1 MNTETLCI
9 KSITD
14 AADLTAQQN
23 IDADI
28 ILPDYYD
35 TIGRIL
41 KSEITPVIEA
51 VTVSGDKISIAGIAK
66 FSMIFLGEDNKMY
79 SYENEYKYTKVF
91 QSQFAENCLTQDAKQ
106 TVFSVNCR
114 AIAPKRIEL
123 RAVIQIKLK
132 IFSQEEKSFLSSI
145 DDSLINVKNETIA
158 YISPVNTVSKCF
170 SLSGS
175 FPMSDFND
183 KIDIVIR
190 KNSRVK
196 ITEIKTIHNK
206 AYIKGLAESEISY
219 YSDNT
224 GNISSTA
231 LSIPISEIIDIFG
244 AEDNDECEVFVKD
257 IYTEVIIRNDSSASQ
272 ALELRLDINMLA
284 SVSRN
289 NNGNIITD
297 LYSVSNEICKTTE
310 TAEVITSRKKI
321 TKTES
326 IYFETDIYDESN
338 YTIIDSWI
346 TDVKI
351 STEKHSDKTDIL
363 ATAIFNAVI
372 RNENGNFSMISREHT
387 FEGVLISESCAYV
400 VKNLNTRVLSDS
412 ALQISGGKI
421 RFSADISFECD
432 ICYIRKVTGFT
443 DIKID
448 ENNRTDRA
456 SSLSVYFA
464 KQNEEIWTIAKEN
477 RTSVEKIKR
486 INNLSGDFIS
496 EDIMLLLPSF

>member
-1 MNTETLCI
+1 M
-9 KSITD
+9 
-14 AADLTAQQN
+14 QN
-23 IDADI
+23 N
-28 ILPDYYD
+28 
-35 TIGRIL
+35 R
-41 KSEITPVIEA
+41 
-51 VTVSGDKISIAGIAK
+51 
-66 FSMIFLGEDNKMY
+66 N
-79 SYENEYKYTKVF
+79 
-91 QSQFAENCLTQDAKQ
+91 
-106 TVFSVNCR
+106 R
-114 AIAPKRIEL
+114 R
-123 RAVIQIKLK
+123 
-132 IFSQEEKSFLSSI
+132 
-145 DDSLINVKNETIA
+145 
-158 YISPVNTVSKCF
+158 
-170 SLSGS
+170 
-175 FPMSDFND
+175 
-183 KIDIVIR
+183 
-190 KNSRVK
+190 
-196 ITEIKTIHNK
+196 
-206 AYIKGLAESEISY
+206 SY
-219 YSDNT
+219 Y
-224 GNISSTA
+224 
-231 LSIPISEIIDIFG
+231 
-244 AEDNDECEVFVKD
+244 
-257 IYTEVIIRNDSSASQ
+257 
-272 ALELRLDINMLA
+272 
-284 SVSRN
+284 
-289 NNGNIITD
+289 IT
-297 LYSVSNEICKTTE
+297 
-310 TAEVITSRKKI
+310 KKI

-387 FEGVLISESCAYV
+387 FEGVLISESSAYV

-412 ALQISGGKI
+412 ALQTSGGKI